1 MMGNAKSGTL
11 EITNPQSKENFVTL
25 RILDSSVR
33 DKLEFQDGKYK
44 LIKDVNVEVSVSE
57 IQGKMIVDADALDYI
72 KVNEEAYISGYAEY
86 LFNKYKEENL
96 DIFDIYRLSEM
107 YYPNENIDNPLSVT
121 ELEVNTKLI
130 IKGTGVTKNSI

>member
-1 MMGNAKSGTL
+1 MHMAERKIAYYTNEDLINKTDNELVASAKNG
-11 EITNPQSKENFVTL
+11 
-25 RILDSSVR
+25 
-33 DKLEFQDGKYK
+33 
-44 LIKDVNVEVSVSE
+44 
-57 IQGKMIVDADALDYI
+57 
-72 KVNEEAYISGYAEY
+72 NEEALEC